1 VQSNITDRDSGPSD
15 GRVDLAIPRGLPA
28 PDPAAL
34 AHARRVAA
42 HIAQAIDDDGGWIP
56 FSAFMRLALYAPA
69 LGYYAAG
76 ARKFGAAGDFYTAPE
91 ISPLFGHA
99 LANPFADVLA
109 ETGGG
114 ILELGAGSG
123 RLAIDVLARLAAL
136 DALPESYAILETSPD
151 LRERQRTAIAA
162 ALPQLV
168 ARVRW
173 LDALPDEWT
182 GVVFGN
188 EVLDALPVE
197 LLGKDG
203 HAHIRRGVTI
213 RERAFAWRDAHLPP
227 GRLSALIDARFPS
240 NFYESEVNPEAEG
253 LTATLGRMLRRG
265 LLLWIDYG
273 FPAREY
279 YHPQRDKG
287 TLMCHYRQYAHDDP
301 LALPGL
307 QDITAHVDFTAIA
320 EAGREAGLDLAGF
333 TSQAQFLI
341 GCGIVDLVAACGEPG
356 TADYVRATSGL
367 QKLLS
372 PAEMGELFKAIA
384 FTRGIAVRLR
394 GFAPG
399 NRAL

>member
-1 VQSNITDRDSGPSD
+1 VQSNITDRDSGPLD
-15 GRVDLAIPRGLPA
+15 DRVDLAIPAGVPA
-28 PDPAAL
+28 PDADAL
-34 AHARRVAA
+34 AHARCVAA
-42 HIAQAIDDDGGWIP
+42 HIARAIDDDGGWIP
-56 FSAFMRLALYAPA
+56 FSAFMRLALYAPG

-99 LANPFADVLA
+99 LAHAFADVLA
-109 ETGGG
+109 QTGGG

-123 RLAIDVLARLAAL
+123 RLAIDMLTRLAAL
-136 DALPESYAILETSPD
+136 DALPDRYAILETSPD

-162 ALPQLV
+162 ALPEAA
-168 ARVRW
+168 ARVEW

-182 GVVFGN
+182 GVIFGN

-240 NFYESEVNPEAEG
+240 DLYESEVNPEAET
-253 LTATLGRMLRRG
+253 LTATLGRLLRRG
-265 LLLWIDYG
+265 VLLWIDYG

-279 YHPQRDKG
+279 YHPQRNRG
-287 TLMCHYRQYAHDDP
+287 TLQCHYRQYAHDDP

-307 QDITAHVDFTAIA
+307 QDITAHVDFSAIA
-320 EAGREAGLDLAGF
+320 EAAREAGLELAGF

-341 GCGIVDLVAACGEPG
+341 GCGIVDLVGACGEPG
-356 TADYVRATSGL
+356 TAGYVRATSGL

-372 PAEMGELFKAIA
+372 PAEMGELFKVIA
-384 FTRGIAVRLR
+384 FTRELDVPLR
-394 GFAPG
+394 GFASGQRP
-399 NRAL
+399 L

>member
-1 VQSNITDRDSGPSD
+1 VQSNITDRDSGPFD
-15 GRVDLAIPRGLPA
+15 ARVDIAIPAGLPA

-34 AHARRVAA
+34 AHVRRVAA
-42 HIAQAIDDDGGWIP
+42 HVAQAIADEGGWIP
-56 FSAFMRLALYAPA
+56 FSAFMRHALYAPG

-76 ARKFGAAGDFYTAPE
+76 ARKFGAAGDFHTAPE
-91 ISPLFGHA
+91 ISPLFGQA
-99 LANPFADVLA
+99 LANLFADVLA
-109 ETGGG
+109 TTGGG

-123 RLAIDVLARLAAL
+123 RLAIDVLGRLAVL
-136 DALPESYAILETSPD
+136 DTLPESYAILETSPD
-151 LRERQRTAIAA
+151 LRERQRA
-162 ALPQLV
+162 ALATALPSLA
-168 ARVRW
+168 ARVQW
-173 LDALPDEWT
+173 LDALPAEWT

-203 HAHIRRGVTI
+203 NAHIRRGVTI

-240 NFYESEVNPEAEG
+240 NFYESEVNPEAEA

-279 YHPQRDKG
+279 YHPQRDQG

-301 LALPGL
+301 LVLPGL

-320 EAGREAGLDLAGF
+320 EAAREAGLDLVGF
-333 TSQAQFLI
+333 ASQAQFLI

-372 PAEMGELFKAIA
+372 PAEMGELFKAIG
-384 FTRGIAVRLR
+384 FTRGLDVSLR
-394 GFAPG
+394 GFASG
-399 NRAL
+399 TRSL